1 MGPTRFLKRA
11 LHCLVASVFLRQFLS
26 PSDTRSCRP
35 PHWFR
40 WRSSDIKDALF
51 IGAVLP
57 LNGIIGTA
65 QEYSAG
71 RAAAALRK
79 LEQPHASVIRDGAS
93 RRSTRASSCPDDL
106 VLLEAGGRVP
116 ADLRLVD
123 SLDLQCDES
132 LLTGESLP
140 VKKQR
145 CRTRLKASWTNG
157 GSMALRGINGHAWT
171 RRAES

>member
-11 LHCLVASVFLRQFLS
+11 LQSLVARVFLRQFLS
-26 PSDTRSCRP
+26 PSDIPSCWL

-57 LNGIIGTA
+57 FNEIIGTI

-71 RAAAALRK
+71 HAAAALRK
-79 LEQPHASVIRDGAS
+79 LEQPHASVIRDDAQLEMN
-93 RRSTRASSCPDDL
+93 TREVVPGDL

-116 ADLRLVD
+116 ADLQLVE
-123 SLDLQCDES
+123 SLDLQCDEA
-132 LLTGESLP
+132 LLTGESAP
-140 VKKQR
+140 VKKSALPVAAERDAGPPAQH
-145 CRTRLKASWTNG
+145 G
-157 GSMALRGINGHAWT
+157 ALRVNGCAWP
-171 RRAES
+171 RPAKS